1 MLLSEVFTPEEVAAK
16 SINEERLYEIINS
29 EGTVITRCTV
39 SKNDSGEF
47 LFIAVRWNRI
57 PAFFLQ
63 CSGCG
68 RFHVGPY
75 PGVNFFG
82 MGFDEKEGRF
92 FETEWRFYGAT
103 SFSINTRFYIKPDI
117 ARQEIEKRR
126 PINQI

>member
-39 SKNDSGEF
+39 SKNDSGVF
-47 LFIAVRWNRI
+47 LFIAVRWHRI
-57 PAFFLQ
+57 PAFYLQ
-63 CSGCG
+63 CSGCEQ
-68 RFHVGPY
+68 FHVGPY

-82 MGFDEKEGRF
+82 MGFDEKMGRF
-92 FETEWRFYGAT
+92 FETEWRFHGAT
-103 SFSINTRFYIKPDI
+103 PFTIDTGFDIKPEE

-126 PINQI
+126 PIN